1 MKERKNKLLS
11 FVLPNF
17 SDLIWI
23 VAFIGVLV
31 RGRKMMNLDG
41 DLGRH
46 LTLGRYMLENLKIPR
61 FDLFSHTML
70 GDPVTPHEWLS
81 QVLFASVYKLAD
93 FKGVILLCGI
103 VVATTFWLVFRRTR
117 KTTQSL
123 LIAVL
128 VTFLAMTTSA
138 LHWLSRPHLFT
149 FLFLALWVDVL
160 ERMLVGKVKQW
171 WLMPLLMV
179 FWANL
184 HGAFIAGFMTWF
196 LYGFG
201 ILLDQFWQKK
211 PLRDG
216 LPKKF
221 WLSFLLGGG
230 TSLLASFIN
239 PSGVGI
245 WGTSVGYLGERFLV
259 DMTVEYQSPNFHAYQ
274 SWPFLLFIILL
285 VIALGVNRK
294 NLKFRT
300 MIPATAW
307 LAMSLYSARHIPLFA
322 IIAAPLLAAELDTI
336 FLYLSAQFKW
346 IGFLKRADDRYLG
359 IDAALKGVVWPVL
372 LFGVAALGL
381 AIGLKYDYQ
390 QEGYAYDPET
400 FPVAAVAWMEENP
413 QEGKMFNYFTW
424 GGYLLYEKWPDFL
437 VFIDGQT
444 DFYGEDLTREYLQV
458 LSGEVGWEDILAK
471 YDVSWAIL
479 PPTEIATHLMEV
491 DLGWQEV
498 YRDETAVIV
507 HR

>member
-1 MKERKNKLLS
+1 MKERKNTLLG
-11 FVLPNF
+11 FVLPKF

-23 VAFIGVLV
+23 VAFIGALV

-46 LTLGRYMLENLKIPR
+46 LTLGKYMLENLTIPR

-70 GDPVTPHEWLS
+70 GETVTPHEWLS
-81 QVLFASVYKLAD
+81 QVLFASVYRLAD
-93 FKGVILLCGI
+93 FKGVILLCG
-103 VVATTFWLVFRRTR
+103 VVIATTFWLVYRRTR

-123 LIAVL
+123 FIALL

-138 LHWLSRPHLFT
+138 LHWLSRPHIYT

-160 ERMLVGKVKQW
+160 ERMLAGKVKQW

-201 ILLDQFWQKK
+201 ILMDQLWQKR
-211 PLRDG
+211 PLKDG
-216 LPKKF
+216 LPEKF
-221 WLSFLLGGG
+221 WLSYLLGGG
-230 TSLLASFIN
+230 ASLLASFIN
-239 PSGVGI
+239 PSGLGI

-259 DMTVEYQSPNFHAYQ
+259 DMTIEYQSPNFHAYQ
-274 SWPFLLFIILL
+274 TWPFLLFIILL

-294 NLKFRT
+294 DLKFRT

-322 IIAAPLLAAELDTI
+322 IVTAPLLASELDTI
-336 FLYLSAQFKW
+336 FLFLSSQFKW
-346 IGFLKRADDRYLG
+346 VDFLKRADDRYLG
-359 IDAALKGVVWPVL
+359 MDRKVRGGVWPVV
-372 LFGVAALGL
+372 LFGLAALGL
-381 AIGLKYDYQ
+381 ALGLKYDYQ
-390 QEGYAYDPET
+390 QLGYAYDPEK
-400 FPVAAVAWMEENP
+400 FPVEAVTWMAENP
-413 QEGKMFNYFTW
+413 QEGNMFNYFIW
-424 GGYLLYEKWPDFL
+424 GGYMLYEEWPEDL

-444 DFYGEDLTREYLQV
+444 DFYGEDLTRQYLEV
-458 LSGEVGWEDILAK
+458 MSGDEGWEEIFEEYDLA
-471 YDVSWAIL
+471 WAIL
-479 PPTEIATHLMEV
+479 PVDEISVHLIQV
-491 DLGWQEV
+491 DLGWEEV
-498 YRDETAVIV
+498 YRDETAVIL